1 VRATNL
7 VDVPLRNIDD
17 FDLPYIV
24 RRAAT
29 LPGRPDIRGLGR
41 RRDAKISAE
50 PTRFSSK
57 QLGTRESFSLK
68 GVEGVHFLDEC
79 IEVMRSRKVSSDTR
93 QACDL

>member
-1 VRATNL
+1 VRLTL
-7 VDVPLRNIDD
+7 LRNIDD

-68 GVEGVHFLDEC
+68 GVEGVHFLDEWVC
-79 IEVMRSRKVSSDTR
+79 RCGLLRVQLTSPV
-93 QACDL
+93 